1 MKIQNMNSPSFSA
14 ATVEEMHNGIVR
26 IRGNGLVV
34 SKIGKTTFLIFSVF
48 GCVAALFVFFMN
60 LQMEGVTG
68 LKFAFA
74 ELAFIFLFFN
84 LFGLFCYF
92 LLTYGVYLLRV
103 VTGYHKLWWDD
114 FTYDGV
120 TVKSM
125 RYKFD
130 SSNIS
135 FVESGIQKFP
145 ENDSWHYASIMN
157 SSGIEIGRVMVV
169 YRDKKKM
176 VKYLSDLFGVS

>member
-1 MKIQNMNSPSFSA
+1 MTPPSFSA

-26 IRGNGLVV
+26 VRGNGLVV
-34 SKIGKTTFLIFSVF
+34 SKIGKTAFLIFSVF
-48 GCVAALFVFFMN
+48 GCVAALFAFFMN
-60 LQMEGVTG
+60 LQMGEFPG
-68 LKFAFA
+68 LKFTFE
-74 ELAFIFLFFN
+74 ELAFIFLSFN

-92 LLTYGVYLLRV
+92 LITCGVYLLRA

-120 TVKSM
+120 TVIST

-157 SSGIEIGRVMVV
+157 SSGIEIGRVMVI
-169 YRDKKKM
+169 YQDKEKM
-176 VKYLSDLFGVS
+176 VKYLSDLFGIS